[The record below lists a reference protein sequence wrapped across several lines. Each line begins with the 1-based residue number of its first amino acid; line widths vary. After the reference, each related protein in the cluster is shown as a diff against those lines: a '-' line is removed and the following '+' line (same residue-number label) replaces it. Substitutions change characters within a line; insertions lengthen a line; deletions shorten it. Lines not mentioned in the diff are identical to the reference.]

1 MFGAHDRSGD
11 RQNRRLRTLEALVE
25 SRGVPL
31 SESGAIGGPPLDLC
45 TSLAVSRVAADG
57 ELLQPSRQL
66 SPSLASG
73 EARTS
78 SIDAG
83 FPPSETTSQSQSH
96 ALLSTITGFS
106 SSDTISL
113 SASAPPPSTS
123 HDILHRL
130 LQEDDRLD
138 DTTRRS
144 ITSGELTVE
153 DILKAGLYALSK
165 SAASQGTPS
174 QPMLPSLRDASP
186 GKAPLLR
193 TDKILVI
200 ENRMQEH
207 AHSLPDP
214 HVNCIRIKQLC
225 AVAAA
230 RCNAEILG
238 ITFEQLCDEDT
249 ESPLYDT
256 SVTEDAENAVCAA
269 RFQHVGPDLRP
280 TAAQIR
286 CRHHPWI
293 DTIPSPTLRQRL
305 IQCISSDP
313 PMLDE
318 DDFCLDLQ
326 NDGLICWGSTLGKA
340 DRPSGSGAPWDVR
353 SWEAQPW
360 FLRKWWF
367 VLGGSTGELFQ
378 TSKWWNEMRGDCLR
392 YAWR

>member
-1 MFGAHDRSGD
+1 MFGADDRSGD

-25 SRGVPL
+25 SREVPL
-31 SESGAIGGPPLDLC
+31 SGSVAIRGPPLDLC
-45 TSLAVSRVAADG
+45 TSLAVSRVAVHG
-57 ELLQPSRQL
+57 ELLQPSCQL

-73 EARTS
+73 KARTTF
-78 SIDAG
+78 IGAG
-83 FPPSETTSQSQSH
+83 CPPSETTSQSQSH
-96 ALLSTITGFS
+96 ALLSTIPGFS
-106 SSDTISL
+106 SSDTFSL
-113 SASAPPPSTS
+113 VSASAPPSSAS

-130 LQEDDRLD
+130 LQEDDCLD

-165 SAASQGTPS
+165 SVASQGAPS

-186 GKAPLLR
+186 GKPPLLR
-193 TDKILVI
+193 IDRIFVI
-200 ENRMQEH
+200 ENMMHEH

-214 HVNCIRIKQLC
+214 YVNCIRIKQLC

-238 ITFEQLCDEDT
+238 ITFGQLCDEET
-249 ESPLYDT
+249 ESPLHDA
-256 SVTEDAENAVCAA
+256 SVTEDAENAACAA
-269 RFQHVGPDLRP
+269 RFRHVSLDLRP

-313 PMLDE
+313 PMVDE

-326 NDGLICWGSTLGKA
+326 NDGLICWGSTLGRA

-367 VLGGSTGELFQ
+367 VLGGSTGELYQ
-378 TSKWWNEMRGDCLR
+378 TSKWWNEMRGDRLR
-392 YAWR
+392 YA